1 MESYISLVCLSAG
14 IFAPVLIILLL
25 KCKKATD
32 SMARNIPPGPP
43 AWPIFGNIFYLLGTM
58 PHQKLYNLRP
68 KYGPVIWL
76 KLGSVNTMVIQSAN
90 AAADFFKNHDLPY
103 ANRVV
108 PDAMTAWSF
117 DQASLGFAPYGAYW
131 RMLRKIFS
139 TELLVQRR
147 LNDSTVIREKFIDR
161 LVDWIEEE
169 AAASPGL
176 GGSGEV
182 ELPHLLFLMAL
193 NLVGN
198 LILSRDLF
206 DLKSKEGQEFFNAMN
221 NVMVW
226 AGKPNVADFWPFLK
240 WLDPQRIKKNMVKD
254 MGIAVNLA
262 ASFVKERSRQN
273 ISDSKNA
280 NKDFLDMLL
289 EFKGDGKEWHDK
301 ISDHNISIIIL
312 EMFFGGS
319 ETTSSTIEWVLAE
332 LLRSPETMKKVK
344 EELHRV
350 IGPNKKIKESDIDKL
365 SYLQAVVKE
374 TLRLHPALP
383 LLLPRYSTKDTN
395 YMGYLIPKGTQVFVN
410 AWAIGRDPDVWE
422 DPSSFKPERFLDST
436 IEYNGQNFEM
446 IPFGSGRRICMGL
459 DLAHRI
465 LHLCLATLLWSFDW
479 QLDISSTPETM
490 DMRERM
496 GITLRKLV
504 PLRAIPKKRLQ

>member
-1 MESYISLVCLSAG
+1 MDSIS
-14 IFAPVLIILLL
+14 
-25 KCKKATD
+25 
-32 SMARNIPPGPP
+32 RNFPPGPP
-43 AWPIFGNIFYLLGTM
+43 AWPIFGNIFDLLGPM

-147 LNDSTVIREKFIDR
+147 LNDSTVLREKCIDR

-169 AAASPGL
+169 AAASRGL

-262 ASFVKERSRQN
+262 ASFVKERSQQN
-273 ISDSKNA
+273 LSGFEKV

-289 EFKGDGKEWHDK
+289 EFEGDDKEWHDK
-301 ISDHNISIIIL
+301 ISDQNISIIIL
-312 EMFFGGS
+312 
-319 ETTSSTIEWVLAE
+319 
-332 LLRSPETMKKVK
+332 
-344 EELHRV
+344 V
-350 IGPNKKIKESDIDKL
+350 ICL
-365 SYLQAVVKE
+365 SYYLAICSSLQ
-374 TLRLHPALP
+374 
-383 LLLPRYSTKDTN
+383 
-395 YMGYLIPKGTQVFVN
+395 
-410 AWAIGRDPDVWE
+410 
-422 DPSSFKPERFLDST
+422 
-436 IEYNGQNFEM
+436 
-446 IPFGSGRRICMGL
+446 
-459 DLAHRI
+459 
-465 LHLCLATLLWSFDW
+465 
-479 QLDISSTPETM
+479 
-490 DMRERM
+490 
-496 GITLRKLV
+496 
-504 PLRAIPKKRLQ
+504 